1 MQIESEQDSMEFH
14 VSKLDLI
21 QLEALLSCT
30 INEIISRFYVMDDL
44 FKGEIFTDH
53 EDPSG

>member
-1 MQIESEQDSMEFH
+1 MQIEPEQDSMESH
-14 VSKLDLI
+14 VSKLDFI

-44 FKGEIFTDH
+44 FKGGNIYG
-53 EDPSG
+53 S